1 MRASRIYLS
10 IAFRKRS
17 NVCVCVRGRQTADM
31 EPIERK
37 SISRSFVENIRSDA
51 RITIEIH
58 SLKSSRAKVTV
69 PFPEHVSLK

>member
-1 MRASRIYLS
+1 M
-10 IAFRKRS
+10 
-17 NVCVCVRGRQTADM
+17 CGRQTADM

-37 SISRSFVENIRSDA
+37 SISRSFVENIHSNT

-58 SLKSSRAKVTV
+58 PLKSSRAKVTV